1 MNEFILINLNQTI
14 NRALLVE
21 AKRERSRWAIFSV
34 ILILFLGIGFGFYR
48 LYSDLTLLAQN
59 RENRIQQVK
68 DEIESL
74 KENVGIDLSKSDIE
88 TYYEFENKHILWAD
102 KLKVLSEITPDYM
115 AITEIDFKKDKNDIR
130 RDRVTLSAI
139 SRIVSDEK
147 DFSVV
152 EKFINLLKSNEVFSA
167 DFSDIRFVTSDRF
180 ISRGQEILAFKIE
193 ASRTKFERRRVAQ
206 AKKGI

>member
-115 AITEIDFKKDKNDIR
+115 AITEIDFKKDKNDTR

>member
-1 MNEFILINLNQTI
+1 
-14 NRALLVE
+14 
-21 AKRERSRWAIFSV
+21 
-34 ILILFLGIGFGFYR
+34 
-48 LYSDLTLLAQN
+48 
-59 RENRIQQVK
+59 
-68 DEIESL
+68 
-74 KENVGIDLSKSDIE
+74 
-88 TYYEFENKHILWAD
+88 
-102 KLKVLSEITPDYM
+102 M

>member
-139 SRIVSDEK
+139 SRFVSDEK

>member
-115 AITEIDFKKDKNDIR
+115 AITEIDFKKDKNYIR

-139 SRIVSDEK
+139 SRFVSDEK